1 MVLLDEGSG
10 RFWELNQTGATVLQ
24 TLARGGTQQDAIHL
38 LITSTDATPDQAAAD
53 VAAFVSQLVIRSLA
67 VE

>member
-1 MVLLDEGSG
+1 MVLLDEDSG

-24 TLARGGTQQDAIHL
+24 TLAGGGTQQDAIHL
-38 LITSTDATPDQAAAD
+38 LIASTDATPDQAAAD